1 MQYKS
6 QTEATAAF
14 SNWLEQVVDMIP
26 EGQEF
31 GQDYHGVMQKAG
43 TAREDGI
50 NTYAQG
56 MRNICILNDK
66 PWGKASS
73 V

>member
-1 MQYKS
+1 
-6 QTEATAAF
+6 
-14 SNWLEQVVDMIP
+14 MIP